1 MTEYLINIDF
11 VEGAKSIGAG
21 LACTG
26 LAGAGMGIGTVFGNF
41 LIAFSRN
48 PALKGQL
55 FTYAILG
62 FALTEAIA
70 LFSMMMAFLILF
82 G

>member
-26 LAGAGMGIGTVFGNF
+26 LAGAGMGIGTVLETF
-41 LIAFSRN
+41 
-48 PALKGQL
+48 
-55 FTYAILG
+55 
-62 FALTEAIA
+62 
-70 LFSMMMAFLILF
+70 
-82 G
+82 

>member
-26 LAGAGMGIGTVFGNF
+26 LAGAGMGIGTVLEIF
-41 LIAFSRN
+41 
-48 PALKGQL
+48 
-55 FTYAILG
+55 
-62 FALTEAIA
+62 
-70 LFSMMMAFLILF
+70 
-82 G
+82 